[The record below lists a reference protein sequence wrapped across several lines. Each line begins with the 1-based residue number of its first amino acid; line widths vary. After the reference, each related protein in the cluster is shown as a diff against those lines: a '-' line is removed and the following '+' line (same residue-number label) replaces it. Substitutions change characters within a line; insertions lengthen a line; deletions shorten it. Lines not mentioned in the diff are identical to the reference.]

1 MITTVALAALSD
13 DDIRQADTIRAVDPA
28 RPGFFQLISS
38 PTMRARRREGG
49 RQAGERHQLDV
60 RIDSAGGGMEGL
72 RARVAQVY
80 PDAAIAD
87 GGPSGSP

>member
-1 MITTVALAALSD
+1 MITSRPLASLSD
-13 DDIRQADTIRAVDPA
+13 DDIRSADTIRAVDPN

-38 PTMRARRREGG
+38 PAMRARRREDG

-72 RARVAQVY
+72 RARIAQVY
-80 PDAAIAD
+80 PDAGIAD
-87 GGPSGSP
+87 GG